1 MNAVGE
7 SPLSNAFTFIAAAVP
22 SRPGTPYW
30 TSRAITSIAIE
41 WNPADENG
49 ARISRY
55 DVYMSANSGN
65 YLFKGSSTSNTFL
78 ANDLS
83 TGNHYKFRVIP
94 HNDAGEG
101 PSSAQS

>member
-1 MNAVGE
+1 
-7 SPLSNAFTFIAAAVP
+7 
-22 SRPGTPYW
+22 
-30 TSRAITSIAIE
+30 
-41 WNPADENG
+41 
-49 ARISRY
+49 
-55 DVYMSANSGN
+55 MSANSGN

-101 PSSAQS
+101 PSSGQSKLIIAAEIPDQPTNLFRKHATSEFITIGWMAPTYDGGAPVT